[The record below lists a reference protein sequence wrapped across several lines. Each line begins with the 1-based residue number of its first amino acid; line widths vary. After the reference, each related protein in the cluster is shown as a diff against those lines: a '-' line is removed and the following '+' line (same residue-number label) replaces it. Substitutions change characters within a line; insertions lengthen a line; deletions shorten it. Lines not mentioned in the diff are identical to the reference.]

1 MKALKYSIYY
11 NPRTVTIASFI
22 HMFCTVRLKVLLT
35 KHDLS
40 EGRGDYFYFLFFIF
54 YFYFFIFIF
63 LSFLLFNGEFFG
75 VFSIIYIYIC
85 NCQ

>member
-54 YFYFFIFIF
+54 LYFYIFIF
-63 LSFLLFNGEFFG
+63 LYFYIFSSF
-75 VFSIIYIYIC
+75 
-85 NCQ
+85 QR